1 MHSVNACPD
10 SAAATVHLASLGR
23 LNRLPCYNNTLK
35 SSSIAQLLTLRYCLL
50 ILSSDSQ
57 LMAQVV
63 EATLSVEVYEHEE
76 DFFFRT
82 VHLGSE
88 CWAFVVHNRV
98 AIAQQCA
105 EEGQWNIAAA
115 RIFQASL
122 YSRAGA
128 ILGSPT
134 LL

>member
-1 MHSVNACPD
+1 
-10 SAAATVHLASLGR
+10 
-23 LNRLPCYNNTLK
+23 
-35 SSSIAQLLTLRYCLL
+35 
-50 ILSSDSQ
+50 
-57 LMAQVV
+57 MAQVV
-63 EATLSVEVYEHEE
+63 EATLSGEVYEHEE

-115 RIFQASL
+115 RIIQASL

-128 ILGSPT
+128 MFGSPA
-134 LL
+134 LLPACCNMLTSCVMPSML